1 MKKATSI
8 FLAAIMLL
16 SLAACGSNDVS
27 GLGKLDMEP
36 SSASDGIG
44 TLGQPSPGS
53 QSSDPA
59 PTTTTPEPVPSTP
72 EPAPQ
77 PQKLETDSFSCE
89 LFSCVAPK
97 GWNVDWRTI
106 DAGGGVTRLMVFI
119 TDPADPNNVIF
130 YIQALEPFFTDVES
144 KNALC
149 PYLDSMFEWSPVL
162 TDGVNAEGVLRQWG
176 SIYTLL
182 DAQNYSDVIRVKNY
196 FLLNVLDNYS
206 ADDGSQDI
214 HTAVLA
220 EVSVPGA
227 ATSYAM
233 FFEDILKQA
242 SAYSVNYY
250 ISYSNLGFV
259 IDPDLYTTDLDTFV
273 ACKNSFDFSGF
284 LSKYSAS
291 ADSGDTG
298 ISESVEYVPFA

>member
-1 MKKATSI
+1 
-8 FLAAIMLL
+8 
-16 SLAACGSNDVS
+16 
-27 GLGKLDMEP
+27 
-36 SSASDGIG
+36 
-44 TLGQPSPGS
+44 
-53 QSSDPA
+53 
-59 PTTTTPEPVPSTP
+59 
-72 EPAPQ
+72 
-77 PQKLETDSFSCE
+77 
-89 LFSCVAPK
+89 
-97 GWNVDWRTI
+97 
-106 DAGGGVTRLMVFI
+106 
-119 TDPADPNNVIF
+119 
-130 YIQALEPFFTDVES
+130 
-144 KNALC
+144 
-149 PYLDSMFEWSPVL
+149 MFEWSPVL

-182 DAQNYSDVIRVKNY
+182 DAQNYADVIRVKNY